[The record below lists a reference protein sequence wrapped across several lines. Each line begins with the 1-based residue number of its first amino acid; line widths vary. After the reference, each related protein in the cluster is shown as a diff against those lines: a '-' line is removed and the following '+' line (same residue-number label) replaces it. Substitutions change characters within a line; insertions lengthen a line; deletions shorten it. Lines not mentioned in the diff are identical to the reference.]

1 MSESNGADEWQPLVI
16 AACSFTIIVTLV
28 LGVGVGSHL
37 VLRHVVQTLPL
48 WIVFALGAGRSSA
61 AGWAGLT
68 LFCFWLLLMA
78 LIWLYL
84 LGISNVLSGNFT
96 PREITMTIIVGL
108 LSIVGILVF
117 FRMSSALSA
126 WSRAAIFVV
135 LAVVQIACFRLSFM
149 PGIAQR

>member
-1 MSESNGADEWQPLVI
+1 MTKPSGTEDRKPLVI
-16 AACSFTIIVTLV
+16 TACGLAIIAALV

-37 VLRHVVQTLPL
+37 VLHHVVQTLPL
-48 WIVFALGAGRSSA
+48 WIACAVGSRRSRA
-61 AGWAGLT
+61 AGWVGFP
-68 LFCFWLLLMA
+68 LFCFWFLLMA

-96 PREITMTIIVGL
+96 PREIAMTVIVGL
-108 LSIVGILVF
+108 SSIVGIVVF